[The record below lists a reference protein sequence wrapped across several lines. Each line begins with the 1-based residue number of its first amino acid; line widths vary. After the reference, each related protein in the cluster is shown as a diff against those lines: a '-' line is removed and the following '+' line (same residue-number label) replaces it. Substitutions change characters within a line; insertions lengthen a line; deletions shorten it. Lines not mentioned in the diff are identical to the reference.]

1 MNDDAGV
8 RAAAEKMRAAGA
20 PAEAI
25 RAFESA
31 YERLTSGQS
40 TLLSSA
46 ELEPAGDVPALE
58 ELPDVDPGD
67 VLSQVALIKLNG
79 GLATTMGLQQPKSL
93 MEARDG
99 RTFLDIIVGQ
109 TLALRRRFDVE
120 LPLVL
125 MDSESTREPTLQALA
140 DHPEFDDHGLSPDF
154 LQSVIPK
161 LDADTLEPVSWP
173 SAPAMEWVPPG
184 HGDVYGALRRS
195 GMLDALRERG
205 IRYAMLSNADNLGA
219 SVDPRIAAHMAASE
233 IPFLMEVVQG
243 TEADRK
249 GGHVARRRAD
259 GQLVLRETAQ
269 TPEEDQDSFRDF
281 RRWRYYNTNNLWIDL
296 VVLAQTLE
304 RAEGVLDLPLIVNR
318 KTVDPRDPDSPPV
331 IQLESA
337 MGAAIESFPG
347 ASLLLVP
354 RTRFAP
360 VKTTDDLLVLRS
372 DVYEVSD
379 ESDVEPVAERAGSLP
394 YVELD
399 KRFYRLID
407 EFERR
412 FPAGPPSLREA
423 ERLVVHGDVTFAEG
437 VVVRGAVSLDEP
449 QPTTLEA
456 GTVLEEDREE
466 DREA

>member
-1 MNDDAGV
+1 MAGMNDDPGR
-8 RAAAEKMRAAGA
+8 RAAADKMRDAGA
-20 PAEAI
+20 HAEAI
-25 RAFESA
+25 LAFESS
-31 YERLTSGQS
+31 YSRLTSGQA
-40 TLLSSA
+40 TMLPSS

-58 ELPDVDPGD
+58 ELPEVDPGE
-67 VLSQVALIKLNG
+67 VLGEVALVKLNG
-79 GLATTMGLQQPKSL
+79 GLATTMGLRQPKSL

-99 RTFLDIIVGQ
+99 RTFLDIIIGQ
-109 TLALRRRFDVE
+109 TLALRRRYNVE

-125 MDSESTREPTLQALA
+125 MDSESTTEATLQALA
-140 DHPEFDDHGLSPDF
+140 AHPDFDDHGLSPDF

-173 SAPAMEWVPPG
+173 EAPAMEWVPPG

-219 SVDPRIAAHMAASE
+219 KLEPRIAAHMAADE

-249 GGHVARRRAD
+249 GGHVARRRSD

-269 TPEEDQDSFRDF
+269 TPPDDEDSFRDF
-281 RRWRYYNTNNLWIDL
+281 RHWRYYNTNNLWVDL
-296 VVLAQTLE
+296 DVLAQTLE
-304 RAEGVLDLPLIVNR
+304 QAEGVLELPLIVNR
-318 KTVDPRDPDSPPV
+318 KTVDPRDADSTPV

-337 MGAAIESFPG
+337 MGAAIESFSG

-372 DVYEVSD
+372 DVYTVSD
-379 ESDVEPVAERAGSLP
+379 ESDVEPIPERADDLP

-399 KRFYRLID
+399 KRCYRLID

-423 ERLVVHGDVTFAEG
+423 ERLVVHGDVTFADG
-437 VVVRGAVSLDEP
+437 VVVRGAVTLDVDE
-449 QPTTLEA
+449 PTTLDP
-456 GTVLEEDREE
+456 GTLLEG
-466 DREA
+466 

>member
-1 MNDDAGV
+1 MAGMSQDAGL

-20 PAEAI
+20 HPEAI
-25 RAFESA
+25 RALESA
-31 YERLTSGQS
+31 YERLTSGQA
-40 TLLSSA
+40 TMLPSS

-58 ELPDVDPGD
+58 DLPEVDPGD
-67 VLSQVALIKLNG
+67 VLGQVALVKLNG

-99 RTFLDIIVGQ
+99 RSFLDIIVGQ
-109 TLALRRRFDVE
+109 TLALRRRYGVE

-140 DHPEFDDHGLSPDF
+140 AHPEFDDHGLSPDF

-161 LDADTLEPVSWP
+161 LDADTLEPVNWP
-173 SAPAMEWVPPG
+173 KASVMEWVPPG

-219 SVDPRIAAHMAASE
+219 KLDPRIAAHMAADE

-249 GGHVARRRAD
+249 GGHVARRRSD

-269 TPEEDQDSFRDF
+269 TPPEDEDSFRDF
-281 RRWRYYNTNNLWIDL
+281 RRWRYYNTNNLWVDL
-296 VVLAQTLE
+296 DVLAETLE
-304 RAEGVLDLPLIVNR
+304 RAGGVLELPLIVNR
-318 KTVDPRDPDSPPV
+318 KTVDPRDPDSTPV

-337 MGAAIESFPG
+337 MGAAIESFTG

-372 DVYEVSD
+372 DVYTLSD
-379 ESDVEPVAERAGSLP
+379 DSDVEPIAERADNLP

-423 ERLVVHGDVTFAEG
+423 ERLVVEGDVTFAAG
-437 VVVRGAVSLDEP
+437 VVVRGAVSLHVE
-449 QPTTLEA
+449 QPTTLEP
-456 GTVLEEDREE
+456 GTVLKDH
-466 DREA
+466 

>member
-1 MNDDAGV
+1 MAGMNDDPGR
-8 RAAAEKMRAAGA
+8 RAAADKMRDAGA
-20 PAEAI
+20 HAEAI
-25 RAFESA
+25 LAFESS
-31 YERLTSGQS
+31 YSRLTSGQA
-40 TLLSSA
+40 TMLPSS

-58 ELPDVDPGD
+58 ELPEVDPGE
-67 VLSQVALIKLNG
+67 VLGEVALVKLNG
-79 GLATTMGLQQPKSL
+79 GLATTMGLRQPKSL

-99 RTFLDIIVGQ
+99 RTFLDIIIGQ
-109 TLALRRRFDVE
+109 TLALRRRYNVE

-125 MDSESTREPTLQALA
+125 MDSESTTEATLQALA
-140 DHPEFDDHGLSPDF
+140 AHPDFDDHGLSPDF

-173 SAPAMEWVPPG
+173 EAPAMEWVPPG

-219 SVDPRIAAHMAASE
+219 KLEPRIAAHMAADE

-249 GGHVARRRAD
+249 GGHVARRRSD

-269 TPEEDQDSFRDF
+269 TPPEDEDSFRDF
-281 RRWRYYNTNNLWIDL
+281 RHWRYYNTNNLWVDL
-296 VVLAQTLE
+296 DVLAQTLE
-304 RAEGVLDLPLIVNR
+304 QAEGVLELPLIVNR
-318 KTVDPRDPDSPPV
+318 KTVDPRDADSTPV

-337 MGAAIESFPG
+337 MGAAIESFSG

-372 DVYEVSD
+372 DVYTVSD
-379 ESDVEPVAERAGSLP
+379 ESDVEPIPERADDLP

-399 KRFYRLID
+399 KRCYRLID

-423 ERLVVHGDVTFAEG
+423 ERLVVHGDVTFADG
-437 VVVRGAVSLDEP
+437 VVVRGAVTLDVDE
-449 QPTTLEA
+449 PTTLDP
-456 GTVLEEDREE
+456 GTLLEG
-466 DREA
+466 

>member
-1 MNDDAGV
+1 MSQDAGL

-20 PAEAI
+20 HAEAI

-31 YERLTSGQS
+31 YSRLTSGQA
-40 TLLSSA
+40 TMLPSS
-46 ELEPAGDVPALE
+46 ELEPAGDVPALKD
-58 ELPDVDPGD
+58 LPEVDPGD
-67 VLSQVALIKLNG
+67 VLGQVALVKLNG

-99 RTFLDIIVGQ
+99 RSFLDIIIGQ
-109 TLALRRRFDVE
+109 TLALRRRYGAE

-125 MDSESTREPTLQALA
+125 MDSESTREPTLAALA
-140 DHPEFDDHGLSPDF
+140 AHPEFDDHGLSPDF

-173 SAPAMEWVPPG
+173 KASTMEWVPPG

-219 SVDPRIAAHMAASE
+219 KLDPRIPAYMAAHE

-249 GGHVARRRAD
+249 GGHVARRRSD
-259 GQLVLRETAQ
+259 GQLLLRETAQ
-269 TPEEDQDSFRDF
+269 TPPEDEDSFRDF
-281 RRWRYYNTNNLWIDL
+281 RRWRYYNTNNLWVDL
-296 VVLAQTLE
+296 DVLAQTLE
-304 RAEGVLDLPLIVNR
+304 QADGVLELPLIVNR
-318 KTVDPRDPDSPPV
+318 KTVDPRDADSTPV

-337 MGAAIESFPG
+337 MGAAIESFTG

-372 DVYEVSD
+372 DVYAVSD
-379 ESDVEPVAERAGSLP
+379 ESDVEPIPERADNLP
-394 YVELD
+394 YVALD

-437 VVVRGAVSLDEP
+437 VVVRGAVKLDVDEP
-449 QPTTLEA
+449 TRLEP
-456 GTVLEEDREE
+456 GTVLEAR
-466 DREA
+466 